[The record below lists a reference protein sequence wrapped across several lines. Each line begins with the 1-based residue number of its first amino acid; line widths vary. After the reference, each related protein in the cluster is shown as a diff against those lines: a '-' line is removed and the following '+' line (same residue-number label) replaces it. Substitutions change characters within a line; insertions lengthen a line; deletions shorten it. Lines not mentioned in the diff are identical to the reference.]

1 MPPVPKLLRPALILA
16 CLLSL
21 LPGSG
26 WAQSDLPLPPP
37 PPPAPPPPVQ
47 LAPGPVPRPPAPPAT
62 TAYADIPLAEGIAT
76 LPEGLWRIQGDV
88 TPAQQAAL
96 QRLARAMAD
105 RSRGRVTVLARVSG
119 PADDLST
126 ARRDSLARAQEI
138 KRLLESGGLP
148 GTRIDLRPLGLTI
161 EATDSIDLIPPA
173 PARGAT
179 APSPTPPSPTPPPA
193 APPAPRRG

>member
-1 MPPVPKLLRPALILA
+1 MPSVPNFLRPAAILA
-16 CLLSL
+16 CLLGL
-21 LPGSG
+21 VPGAG

-47 LAPGPVPRPPAPPAT
+47 LAPAPMPRPPAPPAT
-62 TAYADIPLAEGIAT
+62 ASYADIPLADGIAT
-76 LPEGLWRIQGDV
+76 LPEGLWRIQGTV
-88 TPAQQAAL
+88 TPPQQAAL
-96 QRLARAMAD
+96 QRLAAAMAD

-126 ARRDSLARAQEI
+126 ARRDSLARAQNI
-138 KRLLESGGLP
+138 KRILESGGLP

-173 PARGAT
+173 TPRPAAAST
-179 APSPTPPSPTPPPA
+179 APSPAPPPA
-193 APPAPRRG
+193 ATPAPRRG

>member
-1 MPPVPKLLRPALILA
+1 MPSVPNFLRPAAILA
-16 CLLSL
+16 CLLGL
-21 LPGSG
+21 IPGAG

-47 LAPGPVPRPPAPPAT
+47 LAPTPMPRPPAPPAT
-62 TAYADIPLAEGIAT
+62 ASYADIPLADGIAT
-76 LPEGLWRIQGDV
+76 LPEGLWRIQGTV
-88 TPAQQAAL
+88 TPPQQAAL
-96 QRLARAMAD
+96 QRLAAAMAD

-126 ARRDSLARAQEI
+126 ARRDSLARAQDI
-138 KRLLESGGLP
+138 KRILESGGLP

-173 PARGAT
+173 PPRPAAAST
-179 APSPTPPSPTPPPA
+179 APSPAPPPA
-193 APPAPRRG
+193 ATPAPRRG